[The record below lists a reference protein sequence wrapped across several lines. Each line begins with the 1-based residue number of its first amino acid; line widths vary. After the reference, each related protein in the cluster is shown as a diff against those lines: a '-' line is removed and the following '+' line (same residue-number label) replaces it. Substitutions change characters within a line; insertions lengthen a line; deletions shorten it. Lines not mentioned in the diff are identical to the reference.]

1 MLFSYWFKFQSLAL
15 SIHCQVP
22 SEFKISEKWDVCL
35 ERTVINFGM
44 GVVAAG
50 LAGVVLTRECY
61 SMAICLAAARFAHR
75 GRLFE

>member
-1 MLFSYWFKFQSLAL
+1 MKTHSRVSLSASL
-15 SIHCQVP
+15 GRSDAQQVP

-50 LAGVVLTRECY
+50 LAGVVLTRECID
-61 SMAICLAAARFAHR
+61 SVSQ
-75 GRLFE
+75 RLH

>member
-1 MLFSYWFKFQSLAL
+1 
-15 SIHCQVP
+15 QVP

-50 LAGVVLTRECY
+50 LASVVLTRK
-61 SMAICLAAARFAHR
+61 SNSSGFV
-75 GRLFE
+75 

>member
-1 MLFSYWFKFQSLAL
+1 M
-15 SIHCQVP
+15 P

-50 LAGVVLTRECY
+50 LAGVVLTRECIDVL
-61 SMAICLAAARFAHR
+61 SRSSALVRLLSWPNDCLKQDMEEIKY
-75 GRLFE
+75 GYY